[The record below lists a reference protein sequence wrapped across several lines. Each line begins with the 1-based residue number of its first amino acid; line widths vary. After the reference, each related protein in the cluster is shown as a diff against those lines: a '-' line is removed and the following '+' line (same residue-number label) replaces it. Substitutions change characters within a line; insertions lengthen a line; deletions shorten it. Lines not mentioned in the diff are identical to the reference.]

1 MEDIMIK
8 KIAGIALLAGLAA
21 CGSDSPSTPTNGIV
35 TQRFSGTI
43 VDPTSC
49 NCAPTG
55 QYRYPVVVGKSGVVE
70 ATATWNEANAVVI
83 VRLLDNSLNTIYAVS
98 TANGTTARF
107 AQQVEPGPYQVDIFL
122 NQGPGRTATFNLEI
136 KHP

>member
-1 MEDIMIK
+1 MIK

-21 CGSDSPSTPTNGIV
+21 CGGGNDSPTDPNAGIV
-35 TQRFSGTI
+35 TERFSGTI

-55 QYRYPVVVGKSGVVE
+55 QYRYPIVVGKAGVVE
-70 ATATWNEANAVVI
+70 ATATWTEPNAVVI
-83 VRLLDNSLNTIYAVS
+83 TRLLDSSLNTIYAVS

-107 AQQVEPGPYQVDIFL
+107 SQQVQPGQYQVDIFL
-122 NQGPGRTATFNLEI
+122 NQGPGRTAAFNLEI
-136 KHP
+136 RHP

>member
-1 MEDIMIK
+1 MIR
-8 KIAGIALLAGLAA
+8 KIAGIALLVGLAA
-21 CGSDSPSTPTNGIV
+21 CGGGSDSPTDPNAGIV

-49 NCAPTG
+49 NCGTTG
-55 QYRYPVVVGKSGVVE
+55 QFRYPIVVGKAGVVE
-70 ATATWNEANAVVI
+70 ATATWSEANAVVI
-83 VRLLDNSLNTIYAVS
+83 TRLLDNSLNTIHAVS

-107 AQQVEPGPYQVDIFL
+107 AQQVQPGQYQVDIFL
-122 NQGPGRTATFNLEI
+122 NQGPGRTATFNLEV

>member
-1 MEDIMIK
+1 MIK
-8 KIAGIALLAGLAA
+8 KIAGIALLVGLAA
-21 CGSDSPSTPTNGIV
+21 CGGGNDNPTDPNAGIV
-35 TQRFSGTI
+35 TERFSGTI

-55 QYRYPVVVGKSGVVE
+55 QYRYPIVVGKAGVVE
-70 ATATWNEANAVVI
+70 ATATWTEANAVVI
-83 VRLLDNSLNTIYAVS
+83 TRLLDNSLNTVHAVS
-98 TANGTTARF
+98 TAAGTTARF
-107 AQQVEPGPYQVDIFL
+107 TQQVEPGQYQVDIFL

>member
-1 MEDIMIK
+1 MIK
-8 KIAGIALLAGLAA
+8 KIAGIALLAAGLTA
-21 CGSDSPSTPTNGIV
+21 CGGDGATTPSSSGIV

-49 NCAPTG
+49 NCGPTG
-55 QYRYPVVVGKSGVVE
+55 QFRYPVVVGKSGVVE
-70 ATATWNEANAVVI
+70 ATATWSEANAVVI

-98 TANGTTARF
+98 TATGTTARF
-107 AQQVEPGPYQVDIFL
+107 TQQVEPGQYQVDIFL

>member
-1 MEDIMIK
+1 MEDFMIK
-8 KIAGIALLAGLAA
+8 KIAGIALLAGLTA
-21 CGSDSPSTPTNGIV
+21 CGSDTPTAPANGIV
-35 TQRFSGTI
+35 TERFSGTI

-55 QYRYPVVVGKSGVVE
+55 QYRYPVVVGKAGVVE
-70 ATATWNEANAVVI
+70 ATATWTEANAVVI
-83 VRLLDNSLNTIYAVS
+83 VRLLDSSLNTVYAVS
-98 TANGTTARF
+98 TAAGTTARF
-107 AQQVEPGPYQVDIFL
+107 SHQVQPGQYQVDIFL

>member
-1 MEDIMIK
+1 MIK

-21 CGSDSPSTPTNGIV
+21 CGGSDSPTDPNTGIV
-35 TQRFSGTI
+35 TQRFSDTI

-55 QYRYPVVVGKSGVVE
+55 TYRYPIVVGKAGVVE
-70 ATATWNEANAVVI
+70 ATATWREANAVVI
-83 VRLLDNSLNTIYAVS
+83 LRLVDNSFNTIFAAS
-98 TANGTTARF
+98 TATGTTARF
-107 AQQVEPGPYQVDIFL
+107 AQQVEPGQYIVDIFL
-122 NQGPGRTATFNLEI
+122 NQGPGRTATFNLEV

>member
-1 MEDIMIK
+1 MFK
-8 KIAGIALLAGLAA
+8 KIAGIALLVGLSA
-21 CGSDSPSTPTNGIV
+21 CGGSDSPTDPNADIV

-49 NCAPTG
+49 NCGPTG
-55 QYRYPVVVGKSGVVE
+55 QFRYPIVVSKAGVVE
-70 ATATWNEANAVVI
+70 ATATWNEPNAVVI
-83 VRLLDNSLNTIYAVS
+83 TRLLDNSLNTIHAVS

-107 AQQVEPGPYQVDIFL
+107 SQQVAPGQYQVDIFL
-122 NQGPGRTATFNLEI
+122 NQGPGRTATFNLEV